1 MATAAAN
8 EVLVTETV
16 KVLCGADLSFE
27 DRGMQTLK
35 GLREP
40 LHLFAYAE

>member
-1 MATAAAN
+1 MATAGAN
-8 EVLVTETV
+8 EILVTETV
-16 KVLCGADLSFE
+16 KVLCGGDLSFD

-40 LHLFAYAE
+40 LRLFAYAE